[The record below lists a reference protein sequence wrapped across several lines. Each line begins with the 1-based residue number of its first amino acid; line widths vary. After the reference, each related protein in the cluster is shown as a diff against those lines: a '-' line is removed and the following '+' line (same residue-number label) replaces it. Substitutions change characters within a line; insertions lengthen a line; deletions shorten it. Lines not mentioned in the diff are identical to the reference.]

1 MLVLSRK
8 LGETIELYQTHE
20 DGTETHLCRIMLV
33 NTQKGVARIG
43 LDADPSIRIIRSEL
57 VKNESQIPSA

>member
-8 LGETIELYQTHE
+8 LGETIELYQTNE